1 VTERLA
7 HVGRG
12 IALAYEQ
19 LGPPDGTPLLLVA
32 GLGQQLHSWPDEFC
46 ALLTDRGYR
55 VIRFDNR
62 DAGHS
67 THADFP
73 PPRGVATWLRKRWH
87 PQQYDLGDL
96 AADAV
101 GVLDALGIASAHV
114 VGISMGGMIA
124 QTMAARYPDRVGSL
138 TSMMSTTGARWV
150 GRPAL
155 STWRLML
162 ARPARDR
169 TQFADRAVRM
179 FRHIGSAGYPFD
191 EDMVR
196 ELAGLAWDRDQSP
209 AGVARQLAAIIKSG
223 DRSAEL
229 KRISAPTL
237 VIHGDRDRMVN
248 PSGGARTAATIP
260 GARLAS
266 LRGLGHDL
274 PRGAWPTLVDLIDT
288 HVKRATARSIDAR
301 RR

>member
-1 VTERLA
+1 MSEQSVD
-7 HVGRG
+7 VGRG
-12 IALAYEQ
+12 ISLAYEE
-19 LGPPDGTPLLLVA
+19 LGKPDGIPLLLVA
-32 GLGQQLHSWPDEFC
+32 GLGQQLHSWPDGFC
-46 ALLTDRGYR
+46 ALLVERGYR

-62 DAGHS
+62 DAGRS

-73 PPRGVATWLRKRWH
+73 PPRGAATWLRRRWH
-87 PQQYDLGDL
+87 PRQYDLGDM

-101 GVLDALGIASAHV
+101 GLLDALDIPAAHV
-114 VGISMGGMIA
+114 VGISMGGMVA
-124 QTMAARYPDRVGSL
+124 QTIAARFPDRVLSL
-138 TSMMSTTGARWV
+138 TSRMSTTGARRV

-169 TQFADRAVRM
+169 TQFTDRAVRM

-191 EDMVR
+191 EEMVR
-196 ELAGLAWDRDQSP
+196 ELAGVAWDRDQSP
-209 AGVARQLAAIIKSG
+209 AGVVRQLAAIVKSG
-223 DRSAEL
+223 DRTAEL

-260 GARLAS
+260 GARLAT

-274 PRGAWPTLVDLIDT
+274 PQGAWPTFVDLIDA
-288 HVKRATARSIDAR
+288 HIKAASAGKLDAR
-301 RR
+301 NR